1 MEQLNPMIFDHLVQ
15 FDEATREIIIY
26 RVEPNG
32 RRTLYTKTE
41 LPTTQGW
48 SKAVEQFAQ
57 ELGENLL
64 MDSAV
69 ARKLLQL

>member
-1 MEQLNPMIFDHLVQ
+1 MTDNLTFDHLIQ
-15 FDEATREIIIY
+15 FDEAKREILIY

-32 RRTLYTKTE
+32 RRTLFTKTD
-41 LPTTQGW
+41 LPAGRGW
-48 SKAVEQFAQ
+48 SKALERFAQ

>member
-1 MEQLNPMIFDHLVQ
+1 M
-15 FDEATREIIIY
+15 
-26 RVEPNG
+26 EPNG

-41 LPTTQGW
+41 LPSTKGW
-48 SKAVEQFAQ
+48 SEAVERLAQ

-69 ARKLLQL
+69 ARKLLEL